1 MKLLLDTHAFLW
13 WIDGDTRLTAR
24 ARRAIAD
31 HENEVLV
38 SVASVWEIT
47 TKARIGKLPGALD
60 VALDVG
66 AAIAAQGFTTLAV
79 LASHA
84 QRAGSMPGAHRDPF
98 DRMLAAQ
105 AIEEAARLVSNE
117 TVLDA
122 FGATRLW

>member
-1 MKLLLDTHAFLW
+1 MRMRFSGGST
-13 WIDGDTRLTAR
+13 GTRDCPR

-31 HENEVLV
+31 EENEVLV

-66 AAIAAQGFTTLAV
+66 AAIAAQGFTTLAI

-84 QRAGSMPGAHRDPF
+84 QRAGSMPGEHRDRF
-98 DRMLAAQ
+98 DRMLAAR

-117 TVLDA
+117 KALDA
-122 FGATRLW
+122 FGPTRLW